1 MQRILRENTTAFFSG
16 HVDPVITVSPGETF
30 LIETEDSRGGRTRQ
44 PDQCT
49 PESLRSMRQQG
60 YVSNPVMGPIFVE
73 GAQPGDTLAVEI
85 HEMKCDSQ
93 GYYGYW
99 PFEQNLQD
107 IIEEPVT
114 RLVKIIE
121 NNVVYSFQAG
131 GKTHELRL
139 PVSPVIGT
147 IGTAPREEVV
157 YTYHTGTHGGNLDV
171 PEIGPGCTIYLP
183 VAVEGAYL
191 ALGDCHARQG
201 DGELSAIEMRSEVT
215 LSVRVLKNWTQ
226 QQTWLR
232 AETEDELLTIA
243 CDRPLESAQWL
254 AIREMISW
262 LEERQ
267 GWTKSEAREFL
278 SIASDVKPGQSLA
291 GPYSMRVLVPKKLL
305 P

>member
-1 MQRILRENTTAFFSG
+1 MKRLLRENTSAVFSAAA
-16 HVDPVITVSPGETF
+16 DPVLTVNPGEKF
-30 LIETEDSRGGRTRQ
+30 IIETEDSRGGRTRQ
-44 PDQCT
+44 PEQCT
-49 PESLRSMRQQG
+49 PEALRIMRQQG
-60 YVSNPVMGPIFVE
+60 YVGNPVMGPVYVE
-73 GAQPGDTLAVEI
+73 GAEPGDTLAVEI

-107 IIEEPVT
+107 IIEDPVT
-114 RLVKIIE
+114 RLVKIVDHS
-121 NNVVYSFQAG
+121 VVYSFQAG
-131 GKTHELRL
+131 GKTHELML

-147 IGTAPREEVV
+147 IGTAPRDEVI

-183 VAVEGAYL
+183 VAVSGAFL

-215 LSVRVLKNWTQ
+215 LSVRVLKNWTRQ
-226 QQTWLR
+226 QKWLR
-232 AETEDELLTIA
+232 AETENELLTIA

-267 GWTKSEAREFL
+267 GWSKSEAREFL